1 MKLSI
6 KGLASTGGVLWGAS
20 LFLVGVLNL
29 IWPHY
34 GTGFLDVMRSIY
46 PGYAGSS
53 GFVGVIVGTLY
64 AAVDG
69 AVAGALFGWLY
80 NYFATPEPPTVA

>member
-6 KGLASTGGVLWGAS
+6 KGLAWTSGLLWGAS

-29 IWPHY
+29 IWPKY
-34 GTGFLDVMRSIY
+34 GTGFLDVMRSGY
-46 PGYAGSS
+46 PGYGSLS

-64 AAVDG
+64 ALVHG

-80 NYFATPEPPTVA
+80 NYFAKPEPPTAA

>member
-6 KGLASTGGVLWGAS
+6 KGLAWTGGIVWGLS
-20 LFLVGVLNL
+20 LLLIGVLNL
-29 IWPHY
+29 IWPTY
-34 GTGFLDVMRSIY
+34 GVAFLDVMRSVY
-46 PGYAGSS
+46 PGFKSLS
-53 GFVGVIVGTLY
+53 GVGGVIVGTLY

-80 NYFATPEPPTVA
+80 NTVTKPQPPTTA